1 MEQST
6 VGETVNGKVIPQFP
20 GRAWAAWA
28 FRLMFLA
35 TVLMQS
41 QAALL
46 SAVVVAADAR
56 DEAPEQQPAGG
67 FPVPFTR

>member
-6 VGETVNGKVIPQFP
+6 LGEIVNGKLIPQFP
-20 GRAWAAWA
+20 GRAWAAWTLG
-28 FRLMFLA
+28 FIFLA
-35 TVLMQS
+35 AVLMQS

-46 SAVVVAADAR
+46 SAEVDAADTRA
-56 DEAPEQQPAGG
+56 EAPEQQAAGG